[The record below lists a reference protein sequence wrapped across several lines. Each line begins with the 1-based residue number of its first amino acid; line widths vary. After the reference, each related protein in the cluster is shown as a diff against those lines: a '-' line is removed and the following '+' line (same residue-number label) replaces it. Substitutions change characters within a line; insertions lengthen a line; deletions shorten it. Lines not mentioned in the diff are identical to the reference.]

1 MTHDPSVDHSLREEP
16 PNEPERNAGMLTA
29 GVIALV
35 VVGTAIYW
43 IS

>member
-1 MTHDPSVDHSLREEP
+1 MKHDTSVDHTLREEP
-16 PNEPERNAGMLTA
+16 PNETERNAGMLTA

-43 IS
+43 MA

>member
-1 MTHDPSVDHSLREEP
+1 MTHDPSVDHSLREAP
-16 PNEPERNAGMLTA
+16 PNEPERNVGMLTA

>member
-1 MTHDPSVDHSLREEP
+1 MKHDPAVDHTLREEP
-16 PNEPERNAGMLTA
+16 PNEPERNVGMLTA